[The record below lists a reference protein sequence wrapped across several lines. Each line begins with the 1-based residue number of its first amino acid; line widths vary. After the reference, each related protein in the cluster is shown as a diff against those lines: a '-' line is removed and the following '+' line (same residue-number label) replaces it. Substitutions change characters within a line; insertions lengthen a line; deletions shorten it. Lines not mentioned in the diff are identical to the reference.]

1 MRDTVE
7 AANGDTE
14 QIMLT
19 VIPLAVDIASDTLVR
34 WGVKKDLYGKGFL
47 DVMKVLQKLAGA
59 DEFMA
64 FDMCVPTLA
73 IGACD
78 VRVQAR
84 VMPAR
89 VAGTCSRR
97 NSAHL
102 RRARTRPLGAQRA
115 RKRSGAR
122 SEPCLPRAHPSK

>member
-64 FDMCVPTLA
+64 FDMYVPTL
-73 IGACD
+73 GHW
-78 VRVQAR
+78 RV
-84 VMPAR
+84 
-89 VAGTCSRR
+89 
-97 NSAHL
+97 
-102 RRARTRPLGAQRA
+102 
-115 RKRSGAR
+115 
-122 SEPCLPRAHPSK
+122 